1 MSYKHEFKYL
11 KIENIPP
18 PNPVSPLFYTCFSI
32 YFTFVCFISHLY
44 TVVIGKLCGDSWT
57 SILVEDL

>member
-1 MSYKHEFKYL
+1 MSYKREFKYL

-44 TVVIGKLCGDSWT
+44 TVVIGKLCGDS
-57 SILVEDL
+57 